1 MYCTHGKWKL
11 AESRTYLIPHPPSPC
26 KLKYKLIYWSNDY
39 TKHTL
44 STVIYQLQL
53 SENDCQFVKK
63 NILNK
68 KKRYMYSQCKI
79 TLKEVI
85 ICIFYFILKC
95 KNVSK
100 ALKMNITIKAG
111 KLMSTDQFDSRRG
124 QNLKMQFRNALLRP
138 EVCSN
143 DYQCAQFISWTF
155 IRHHWVTKRSINRFK
170 CISRWST
177 WLGISHFR
185 PFNTNFHNLYWRA
198 QRQTKVVYSRQ

>member
-1 MYCTHGKWKL
+1 MFLSYLKWYMAFHELYYSFMYCTHGKWKL
-11 AESRTYLIPHPPSPC
+11 AESRTYLISHPPSPC

-44 STVIYQLQL
+44 STVIYQVQL

-63 NILNK
+63 IYWTK
-68 KKRYMYSQCKI
+68 KNFTCIVNARLL
-79 TLKEVI
+79 LKEVI

-124 QNLKMQFRNALLRP
+124 QNLKTQFRNALLRP
-138 EVCSN
+138 KF
-143 DYQCAQFISWTF
+143 AQMITD
-155 IRHHWVTKRSINRFK
+155 V
-170 CISRWST
+170 
-177 WLGISHFR
+177 
-185 PFNTNFHNLYWRA
+185 HNLFPGHLPD
-198 QRQTKVVYSRQ
+198 TTG

>member
-1 MYCTHGKWKL
+1 MFLSYLKWYMAFHELYYSFMYCTHGKWKL

-44 STVIYQLQL
+44 SIVIYQVQL

-63 NILNK
+63 YTEQK
-68 KKRYMYSQCKI
+68 KKTKKKKNVTCIVNARLL
-79 TLKEVI
+79 LKEVI

-124 QNLKMQFRNALLRP
+124 QNLKTQFRKALLRP

-155 IRHHWVTKRSINRFK
+155 IRHHWVTK
-170 CISRWST
+170 T
-177 WLGISHFR
+177 
-185 PFNTNFHNLYWRA
+185 FN
-198 QRQTKVVYSRQ
+198 